1 MTQSAIQEFQWPE
14 VDVLEQ
20 YVPPERIARIDSV
33 LRQRLGSV
41 AVLLEDVFDPHNTAA
56 CIRTCEGYG
65 LQDVHIATNTYG
77 LRVHSTVA
85 KSADQWLD
93 IHRYDASA
101 TAIKTL
107 KEQGFALWVSD
118 LSATHTLAELRL
130 SDKIALVIGNAAN
143 GISDQMREAADVR
156 YILPMY
162 GMVQSFN
169 LSVALAIS
177 LENIASRRRAEL
189 AGRGDLSPE
198 RMWALRRNWL
208 EFGVKHADVMRRS
221 LEEKG
226 VRY

>member
-1 MTQSAIQEFQWPE
+1 MNPPVPPEFQWPE

-56 CIRTCEGYG
+56 CIRTCEGFG

-93 IHRYDASA
+93 VHRYDTSA
-101 TAIKTL
+101 AAIKTL
-107 KEQGFALWVSD
+107 KDQGFALWVSD
-118 LSATHTLAELRL
+118 LSATKTLADLPL
-130 SDKIALVIGNAAN
+130 TGNVALVIGNAAN

-177 LENIASRRRAEL
+177 LENIATRRRAEI
-189 AGRGDLSPE
+189 AGRGDLTPE
-198 RMWALRRNWL
+198 RMWTLRRKWL
-208 EFGVKHADVMRRS
+208 ELGIKHADVMRRS
-221 LEEKG
+221 LG
-226 VRY
+226 DLG